1 MKNTLNIKDLS
12 WEDIKTLV
20 EELKLPKFRAEQIW
34 RGIYQENSLEAEDLT
49 LLPKEQRALLA
60 ENYKFNSFKSYK
72 KFVSVDGS
80 VRFLFELW
88 DGEKVESVFMPWHD
102 EDGNLERATICVS
115 SQIGCGLDC
124 KFCATGTMGL
134 TRNLKASEIIDQII
148 VTEKD
153 LGIELSNIVFMGMG
167 EPLLNFNNV
176 IKTIENLTVGPHKKF
191 RRKRI
196 TVSTS
201 GVIPGIRKLAELD
214 PPVKLALSLHATT
227 NGVRD
232 KIVPLNQKH
241 GLNPLLLEI
250 EKYYRKTRMP
260 LTYEYIPFKDL
271 NDSDDDAKRLAK
283 IAKRVMSRVNL
294 IPFND
299 ISFTEPT
306 GISASLKP
314 CSSDEMVEFAERVK
328 HYGGVATIRD
338 TFGRDIDAACGQ
350 LALSEKTSENI

>member
-20 EELKLPKFRAEQIW
+20 SELELPKFRAEQIW
-34 RGIYQENSLEAEDLT
+34 RGIYQTLAIDADELT
-49 LLPKEQRALLA
+49 LLPKDQRELLNK
-60 ENYKFNSFKSYK
+60 NYRFSSFKSYK
-72 KFVSVDGS
+72 KFISVDGS
-80 VRFLFELW
+80 VKFLFELH
-88 DGEKVESVFMPWHD
+88 DGEKVESVYMPWHD

-134 TRNLKASEIIDQII
+134 TRNLKTSEIIDQII
-148 VTEKD
+148 YTEKD
-153 LGIELSNIVFMGMG
+153 LDVELSNIVFMGMG

-176 IKTIENLTVGPHKKF
+176 YKSIENLTGGPFQKF

-201 GVIPGIRKLAELD
+201 GVIPGIRKLAEME

-232 KIVPLNQKH
+232 KIVPLNQKSN
-241 GLNPLLLEI
+241 LETLLLEI
-250 EKYYRKTRMP
+250 EKYYRKTKMP
-260 LTYEYIPFKDL
+260 LTYEYIPFKDM
-271 NDSDDDAKRLAK
+271 NDSDLDAKRLAK
-283 IAKRVMSRVNL
+283 IAKRVLSRVNL

-306 GISASLKP
+306 GISAQLKP
-314 CSSDEMVEFAERVK
+314 VSDAEMVEFAQKVK
-328 HYGGVATIRD
+328 SYGGVATIRD

-350 LALSEKTSENI
+350 LALSEKESEAQ